1 METILKIHNTKPI
14 VINLPKNEK
23 LELFLE
29 HYEKEDVD
37 KIAQTYHIFRGF
49 YFFKDSFNFLTDKII
64 EHYIRKQFKTHVKLF
79 SIDGNIQ
86 IKIEKR

>member
-29 HYEKEDVD
+29 HYEKDDTD
-37 KIAQTYHIFRGF
+37 KITQTYHKKG
-49 YFFKDSFNFLTDKII
+49 S
-64 EHYIRKQFKTHVKLF
+64 
-79 SIDGNIQ
+79 S
-86 IKIEKR
+86 KRTGT